1 LGQSQSIGFID
12 VLNDGAF
19 MVRVSL
25 TYSLSGQDIV
35 RETGSFPYL
44 KSGVMYE
51 NFIQIAYYFA

>member
-51 NFIQIAYYFA
+51 NFIQIAY